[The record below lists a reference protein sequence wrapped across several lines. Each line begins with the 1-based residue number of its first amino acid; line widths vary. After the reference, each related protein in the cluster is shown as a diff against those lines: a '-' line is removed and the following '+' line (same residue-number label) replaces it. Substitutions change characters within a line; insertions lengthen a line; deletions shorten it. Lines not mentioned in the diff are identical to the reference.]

1 MAKERKEKIKCII
14 VLCTL
19 AFIFLMGEH
28 GEGGKREGAHPH
40 LPFSLTEGEED

>member
-19 AFIFLMGEH
+19 AFIFLIG
-28 GEGGKREGAHPH
+28 GEGAKWRGEGA
-40 LPFSLTEGEED
+40 TELI